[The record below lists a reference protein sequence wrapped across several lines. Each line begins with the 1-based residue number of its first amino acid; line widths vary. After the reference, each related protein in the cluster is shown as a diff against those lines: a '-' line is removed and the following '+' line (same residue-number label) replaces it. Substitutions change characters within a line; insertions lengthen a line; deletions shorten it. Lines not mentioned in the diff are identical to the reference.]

1 MRIGVNARLLL
12 SENMEGIPRF
22 TFETTRQMA
31 LDHPKDDFILFFDR
45 KVKANFDFPSNVQ
58 KVIIPLQA
66 RHPILWYIWFEILIP
81 LYLKKYRIDVFYTPD
96 GYLSLSTKIPTV
108 MVMHDL
114 AYLHFP
120 SHISYTTLKYYTH
133 YVPKYLNRA
142 DKVIAVSEYVKSDII
157 AQFRLDKNKVIV
169 AYNAVSTDILP
180 TKEAVPQTIQTK
192 VADHPYFLYIGAL
205 HPRKNILG
213 LIRGFHL
220 FNAGQSGKY
229 RLLLAGRMAWKTDDI
244 KKEVEACE
252 DVIHV
257 GMISETLKYQLLSKA
272 QAMTYVSWFEGFGIP
287 LLEAMKT
294 GCPVITSSVTSMPE
308 VAGGA
313 ALLADP
319 AVPASIS
326 EAMLQIAEDQV
337 LRNQL
342 IAKGYK
348 RVQEFSW
355 KASADIIYSALTSN
369 KK

>member
-1 MRIGVNARLLL
+1 
-12 SENMEGIPRF
+12 
-22 TFETTRQMA
+22 MA

-66 RHPILWYIWFEILIP
+66 RHPILWYIWFEILVP
-81 LYLKKYRIDVFYTPD
+81 LYLIKYRIDVFYSPD
-96 GYLSLSTKIPTV
+96 GYLSLNTKIPTV

-133 YVPKYLNRA
+133 YVPKYLERA

-157 AQFRLDKNKVIV
+157 AQFRLDKNKVTV
-169 AYNAVSTDILP
+169 AYNAVSNDIPLH
-180 TKEAVPQTIQTK
+180 EEMVPEIIQTK

-220 FNAGQSGKY
+220 FNTGQKGKY

-244 KKEVEACE
+244 KKEVEASD
-252 DVIHV
+252 DVIYV

-272 QAMTYVSWFEGFGIP
+272 EAMTYVSWFEGFGIP

-308 VAGGA
+308 VAGNA
-313 ALLADP
+313 ALMADP
-319 AVPASIS
+319 ADPESIS
-326 EAMLQIAEDQV
+326 LAMFKITDDEV

-342 IAKGYK
+342 IARGYR

-355 KASADIIYSALTSN
+355 KASADIIYTELIANITP
-369 KK
+369 